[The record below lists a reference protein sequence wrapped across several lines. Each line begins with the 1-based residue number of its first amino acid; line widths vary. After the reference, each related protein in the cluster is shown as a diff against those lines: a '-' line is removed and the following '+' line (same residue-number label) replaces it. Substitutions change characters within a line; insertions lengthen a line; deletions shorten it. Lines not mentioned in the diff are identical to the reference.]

1 MGRMI
6 VLGAGGHAKVVIS
19 TLRAMGHTV
28 EGVFDDS
35 ESLIGKEVLG
45 VRILGTSRDAAT
57 FQCDGAIIAIGNP
70 RVRKKIA
77 ENLPLHWEVAIHP
90 SATLDASVRI
100 GKGTVVFAGAVIQ
113 PDVEIGEHAVV
124 NTCAH
129 LDHDCWMGDYSH
141 LAPGAA
147 LAGQV
152 AIGEGTMI
160 GIGASVIQCK
170 SIGSWSM
177 VGAGAAVVQDLPDH
191 VLATG
196 VPARV
201 IRQLTS

>member
-90 SATLDASVRI
+90 SGLFSPR
-100 GKGTVVFAGAVIQ
+100 
-113 PDVEIGEHAVV
+113 
-124 NTCAH
+124 
-129 LDHDCWMGDYSH
+129 
-141 LAPGAA
+141 
-147 LAGQV
+147 
-152 AIGEGTMI
+152 
-160 GIGASVIQCK
+160 
-170 SIGSWSM
+170 SWSRPGWPGRDRRRHHDWHWCLGNSM
-177 VGAGAAVVQDLPDH
+177 QEYWFVVHGRCWRGSCAGSSRSRTGHRRTGQSHQAANF
-191 VLATG
+191 LALNSCTENTR
-196 VPARV
+196 VPT
-201 IRQLTS
+201 IKLLL